1 MNMLMKMFLF
11 SFIAFGCISIFYAYA
26 DILKHYF
33 RIRKS
38 KNRELIVDDEIEQ
51 FEKDFSKSLTPIVVQ
66 KIKEL
71 GEQV

>member
-1 MNMLMKMFLF
+1 MNMFMKILLF
-11 SFIAFGCISIFYAYA
+11 CLIILGCISVFYAYA
-26 DILKHYF
+26 EILKHYF
-33 RIRKS
+33 RTRKS

-71 GEQV
+71 GE